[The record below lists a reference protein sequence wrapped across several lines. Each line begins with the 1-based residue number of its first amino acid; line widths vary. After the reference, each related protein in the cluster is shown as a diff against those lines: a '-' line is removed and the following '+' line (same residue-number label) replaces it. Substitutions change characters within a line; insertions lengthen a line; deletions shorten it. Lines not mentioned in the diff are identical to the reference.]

1 MHTNQSNDIM
11 LFTPLTMQ
19 VTAEAILAYA
29 ELTNDYNP
37 IHLDPEFAKTTA
49 MGGVIAHGTMS
60 LNLLWQVLAQ
70 TLGSAALRNGVMQI
84 RFQRPVRIGQQV
96 TARGETLADAPGEYA
111 IWVENDEGVRVIEG
125 TFKRS
130 TESAA

>member
-1 MHTNQSNDIM
+1 MNTNPSNNIM
-11 LFTPLTMQ
+11 TLTPITLQ

-60 LNLLWQVLAQ
+60 LNLMWQALAQ
-70 TLGSAALRNGVMQI
+70 TLGSAALPKGVMQI

-96 TARGETLADAPGEYA
+96 TAQGEALADAPSDYA
-111 IWVENDEGVRVIEG
+111 IWVENVAGVRVIEG

-130 TESAA
+130 MESVA

>member
-1 MHTNQSNDIM
+1 MNTNPSNDIM
-11 LFTPLTMQ
+11 KLTPITLQ

-60 LNLLWQVLAQ
+60 LNLVWQALAQ
-70 TLGSAALRNGVMQI
+70 TLGDAALHHGVMQI
-84 RFQRPVRIGQQV
+84 RFKRPVRIGQQV
-96 TARGETLADAPGEYA
+96 TARGEALAEAPGDYA
-111 IWVENDEGVRVIEG
+111 IWVESEEGVRVIEG

-130 TESAA
+130 MESLA